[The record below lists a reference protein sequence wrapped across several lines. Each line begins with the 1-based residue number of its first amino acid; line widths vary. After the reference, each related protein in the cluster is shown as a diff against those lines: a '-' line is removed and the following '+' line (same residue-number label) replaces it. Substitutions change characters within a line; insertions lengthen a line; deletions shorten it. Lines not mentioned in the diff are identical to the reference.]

1 MIQIIY
7 HNYQQYEDT
16 SIFLKNKNQVLE
28 DITLKTK
35 KSHNTIFLFVDF
47 LHVFFFNV
55 QEQIGKRFL
64 TIPQKENNNKITRF
78 KITFLCLKYWKN
90 Y

>member
-47 LHVFFFNV
+47 LHVFF
-55 QEQIGKRFL
+55 
-64 TIPQKENNNKITRF
+64 
-78 KITFLCLKYWKN
+78 
-90 Y
+90 